1 MKRKVYMKKIFITI
15 ALAGLSLA
23 IISSCTDELDQHPAG
38 LLTNSNY
45 FQTEDDAITAVDGIY
60 AIMVHSDK
68 NTPLYGDQ
76 ILYLNDLAS
85 DYMRAGANSN
95 SPETRAI
102 SSVSYD
108 ASNFEVQCTWEQI
121 YKGIS
126 RANLA
131 IDNIP
136 KVNAAET
143 AKQRLINEAKFLRAL
158 LYFNA
163 VQFWGEVPL
172 VKSSEYAVEA
182 LNRQPVED
190 VYGFIIQDL
199 KDALALPAEQNDR
212 GRATTGAVA
221 ALLARVYLVHSSL
234 PDADVAS
241 DLNRAVEYAFEV
253 INSGRYELFANFYD
267 AFDPAKKNGREHIF
281 SAQFAY
287 GQDGGFSGN
296 SAQHCVW
303 STGFNQNEPVLII
316 ADMNLFYNS
325 YAEGDQ
331 RRDGSY
337 AKRLYNPSTN
347 SVFEFDLPRFRKFI
361 DTTNGANWLAS
372 AINVPVI
379 RYADVYFTLA
389 EALNEL
395 GGPDNQY
402 NNISAYDALNEIRRR
417 AFREGKYGTNS
428 DNSDSSPFAHDLSGL
443 TQESFRDI
451 LQRERYFEF
460 VLEQTRWFDLVRWK
474 KLVVSV
480 SRTKP
485 AVSLRNYRFPIP
497 NSERLLNPEGLWQN
511 YGYEGATV
519 ANPYDVTYK

>member
-1 MKRKVYMKKIFITI
+1 MKKIFITVLI
-15 ALAGLSLA
+15 GLSLTLY
-23 IISSCTDELDQHPAG
+23 SCTDELEQHPSG

-45 FQTEDDAITAVDGIY
+45 FQTEDDAVTAVDGVY
-60 AIMVHSDK
+60 AILVHSSK

-76 ILYLNDLAS
+76 ILYLSDLTS

-108 ASNFEVQCTWEQI
+108 AGNFEVQCTWEQI
-121 YKGIS
+121 YKGIA
-126 RANLA
+126 RANNA

-136 KVNAAET
+136 KVNASDPF
-143 AKQRLINEAKFLRAL
+143 KQRLINEAKFLRAL

-163 VQFWGEVPL
+163 VQFWGEIPL
-172 VKSSEYAVEA
+172 VASDEYNAED
-182 LNRQPVED
+182 LNRKPVED
-190 VYGFIIQDL
+190 VYHLIIQDL
-199 KDALALPAEQNDR
+199 KDASALPLEQSDR
-212 GRATTGAVA
+212 GRATGGSAK

-234 PDADVAS
+234 SGADVTS
-241 DLNRAVEYAFEV
+241 DLNNAVKYAYEV
-253 INSGRYELFANFYD
+253 IKSNQYELFANFYD
-267 AFDPAKKNGREHIF
+267 AFDPAKKNGKEHVF

-287 GQDGGFSGN
+287 GQDSGFSGN
-296 SAQHCVW
+296 STQHCTW

-316 ADMNLFYNS
+316 ADLELFYNS

-331 RRDGSY
+331 RKNGSY

-347 SVFEFDLPRFRKFI
+347 SVFEFDLPRFRKLI

-372 AINVPVI
+372 AINVSII

-395 GGPDNQY
+395 GGPDNEY

-417 AFREGKYGTNS
+417 AFREGKYSVVTNTS
-428 DNSDSSPFAHDLSGL
+428 VPPFAHDLSGL
-443 TQESFRDI
+443 DKDSFRDV

-485 AVSLRNYRFPIP
+485 AVSVRNYRFPIP

-519 ANPYDVTYK
+519 ANPYDATFK

>member
-1 MKRKVYMKKIFITI
+1 MKNLPIIVWVGI
-15 ALAGLSLA
+15 SLV
-23 IISSCTDELDQHPAG
+23 SFSCVDDLDQHPSG

-45 FQTEDDAITAVDGIY
+45 FQTENDAVTAVDGVY
-60 AIMVHSDK
+60 AILVHSNK

-102 SSVSYD
+102 SSVTYD
-108 ASNFEVQCTWEQI
+108 ASNFEVQCTWEQL
-121 YKGIS
+121 YKGIV
-126 RANLA
+126 RANIA

-136 KVNAAET
+136 KVSAQDDI
-143 AKQRLINEAKFLRAL
+143 KQRLINEAKFLRAL

-163 VQFWGEVPL
+163 VQFWGEIPL
-172 VKSSEYAVEA
+172 VTSSTYSAED

-190 VYGFIIQDL
+190 VYDFIIQDL
-199 KDALALPAEQNDR
+199 KDASALPATQNDK
-212 GRATTGAVA
+212 GRATSGSAT

-234 PDADVAS
+234 PEADVNS
-241 DLNRAVEYAFEV
+241 DLSHAVEYAYEV
-253 INSGRYELFANFYD
+253 IHGGEYALCSNFYD
-267 AFDPAKKNGREHIF
+267 AFDPAKKNGKEHIF

-287 GQDGGFSGN
+287 GQDNGFSGN
-296 SAQHCVW
+296 STQHCVW

-316 ADMNLFYNS
+316 SDPDLFYHS
-325 YAEGDQ
+325 YSEGDQ
-331 RRDGSY
+331 RKDGSY

-347 SVFEFDLPRFRKFI
+347 SVFEFDLPRFRKLI

-372 AINVPVI
+372 AINYPII

-389 EALNEL
+389 EGLNEL

-402 NNISAYDALNEIRRR
+402 NGISAYDALNEIRRR
-417 AFREGKYGTNS
+417 AFREGKYSGDPAT
-428 DNSDSSPFAHDLSGL
+428 SSPPYGHDLRGL
-443 TQESFRDI
+443 TKESFREA
-451 LQRERYFEF
+451 LQEERYFEF

-474 KLVVSV
+474 KLVTSV

-485 AVSLRNYRFPIP
+485 AVSVRNYRFPIP

-511 YGYEGATV
+511 YGYEGASG
-519 ANPYDVTYK
+519 ANPYDARYE